1 MDYSFY
7 LPAYWPDTSVH
18 GHTLYAEL
26 IEQARHAEDL
36 GFATLA
42 IPEHHFINYLT
53 HPSALLTAV
62 RVAGATR
69 RIPIITSVLVLPFY
83 DIRQLAG
90 CIAQADC
97 LMDGRLQI
105 GVGRGA
111 FRYEFD
117 RLGIP
122 FEESRE
128 RFDEALL
135 ILIRLLSETEVG
147 WDGKHYKFDPIT
159 ITPRPLQ
166 TPYPP
171 LWIAALAPEAIYHCA
186 RRGFHVQTTPL
197 RDPFAA
203 AKAQAEGF
211 RRGLAEA
218 GPDGAGRRLSMLRM
232 GYVARDERDKR
243 EKLAIAHENHRRFV
257 NVFTTPGTVVDGAI
271 VPIEVPETVE
281 DMEKALI
288 IGTVEECI
296 ERFGAYAALGIDDLL
311 LNMSFGASH
320 ADVMAAMERFM
331 TKVRPHVDAAQRV
344 TA

>member
-1 MDYSFY
+1 MDFSFY
-7 LPAYWPDTSVH
+7 LPAYWPDTSIH

-36 GFATLA
+36 GFATLG

-62 RVAGATR
+62 RVAAATR
-69 RIPIITSVLVLPFY
+69 RIPIVTSVLVLPFY
-83 DIRQLAG
+83 DIRLLAG

-117 RLGIP
+117 RIGIP
-122 FEESRE
+122 FEESRA
-128 RFDEALL
+128 RFDESLA
-135 ILIRLLSETEVG
+135 ILIKLLSETDVG
-147 WDGKHYKFDPIT
+147 WAGTYYNFDPIT
-159 ITPRPLQ
+159 VTPRPFQ
-166 TPYPP
+166 RPFPP

-197 RDPFAA
+197 RDPFGA

-211 RRGLAEA
+211 LRGKAEA
-218 GPDGAGRRLSMLRM
+218 DPNAGNRLSMLRM
-232 GYVARDERDKR
+232 AYVARDERDKR
-243 EKLAIAHENHRRFV
+243 EKMAIAHENHRRFT
-257 NVFTTPGTVVDGAI
+257 NVFTTPGTVTGGAI
-271 VPIEVPETVE
+271 VPLDVTETVE
-281 DMEKALI
+281 DMERVLI

-296 ERFGAYAALGIDDLL
+296 ERFGAYAELGIDDLL

-320 ADVMAAMERFM
+320 MDVMTAMERFM
-331 TKVRPHVDAAQRV
+331 TRVRPHIGAGRAA
-344 TA
+344 

>member
-1 MDYSFY
+1 MDFSFY
-7 LPAYWPDTSVH
+7 LPAYWPDTSIH
-18 GHTLYAEL
+18 GHTLYGEL

-36 GFATLA
+36 GFATLG

-69 RIPIITSVLVLPFY
+69 RIPIVTSVLVLPFY
-83 DIRQLAG
+83 DIRLLAG
-90 CIAQADC
+90 CVAQADC

-128 RFDEALL
+128 RFDEALE

-147 WDGKHYKFDPIT
+147 WRGKYYTFDPVT
-159 ITPRPLQ
+159 VTPRPLQ
-166 TPYPP
+166 RPFPP

-197 RDPFAA
+197 RDPFGA

-211 RRGLAEA
+211 RRGKTEA
-218 GPDGAGRRLSMLRM
+218 VVKDRRLSMLRM
-232 GYVARDERDKR
+232 AYVAKDERDKR
-243 EKLAIAHENHRRFV
+243 EKMAIAHENHRRFT
-257 NVFTTPGTVVDGAI
+257 NVFTTPGTVVEGAI
-271 VPIEVPETVE
+271 VPVDVPETVE
-281 DMEKALI
+281 DMEKVLI

-296 ERFGAYAALGIDDLL
+296 ERFNAYAGLGIDDLL

-320 ADVMAAMERFM
+320 ADVMAAMERFV
-331 TKVRPHVDAAQRV
+331 TKVRPHIGQGIAA
-344 TA
+344 